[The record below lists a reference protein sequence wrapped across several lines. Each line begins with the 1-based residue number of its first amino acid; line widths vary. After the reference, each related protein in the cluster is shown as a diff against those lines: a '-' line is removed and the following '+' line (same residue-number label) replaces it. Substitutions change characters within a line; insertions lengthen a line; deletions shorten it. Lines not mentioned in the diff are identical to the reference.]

1 MDILGIPK
9 LALQLKKEPAINSR
23 ADFAVLMPGRDNEGF
38 LLDPAVWNRA
48 IAAQLAAEDGL
59 TLTDA
64 HWQVLDFIR
73 AWYLDNE
80 SVPEARRVIQHL
92 AKQSGDKHAAK
103 QALYGLFPHG
113 YGQQACRIA
122 GMRKP
127 LKLMLD
133 V

>member
-1 MDILGIPK
+1 M
-9 LALQLKKEPAINSR
+9 NNR
-23 ADFAVLMPGRDNEGF
+23 ADLDTSLPECDDEDC
-38 LLDPAVWNRA
+38 LLDPAQWSRA
-48 IAAQLAAEDGL
+48 HAPLLAARDKLAL
-59 TLTDA
+59 TEA
-64 HWQVLDFIR
+64 HWEVIDFIR
-73 AWYLDNE
+73 DWYAENE

-92 AKQSGDKHAAK
+92 AANHDDKRAAK
-103 QALYGLFPHG
+103 RALYELFPLG

>member
-1 MDILGIPK
+1 M
-9 LALQLKKEPAINSR
+9 NSR
-23 ADFAVLMPGRDNEGF
+23 AGLSALMPERDNEGF
-38 LLDPAVWNRA
+38 LLNPAEWSRA
-48 IAAQLAAEDGL
+48 LAPLLAAEDGL
-59 TLTDA
+59 MLSEA

-73 AWYLDNE
+73 AWYAENE
-80 SVPEARRVIQHL
+80 SVPEARRAIQHL
-92 AKQSGDKHAAK
+92 AARGGDKHAAK
-103 QALYGLFPHG
+103 QALYELFPRG

>member
-1 MDILGIPK
+1 MNRRAELDSLIP
-9 LALQLKKEPAINSR
+9 E
-23 ADFAVLMPGRDNEGF
+23 RDNEGY
-38 LLDPAVWNRA
+38 LLDPGNWSRA
-48 IAAQLAAEDGL
+48 LAPLLAIEDGL
-59 TLTDA
+59 MLTPA
-64 HWQVLDFIR
+64 HWQVIDFIR
-73 AWYLDNE
+73 AWYGDTE

-92 AKQSGDKHAAK
+92 AEQGGDKRAAK
-103 QALYGLFPHG
+103 QALYELFPHG

>member
-1 MDILGIPK
+1 MNHRAELDSLIP
-9 LALQLKKEPAINSR
+9 E
-23 ADFAVLMPGRDNEGF
+23 RDNEGY
-38 LLDPAVWNRA
+38 LLDPSVWNRA
-48 IAAQLAAEDGL
+48 LAPLLAVEDGL
-59 TLTDA
+59 MLTTA
-64 HWQVLDFIR
+64 HWQVIDFIR
-73 AWYLDNE
+73 AWYADTE

-92 AKQSGDKHAAK
+92 AAADGDKRAAK
-103 QALYGLFPHG
+103 QALYELFPHG

>member
-1 MDILGIPK
+1 MNCRAELDSLIP
-9 LALQLKKEPAINSR
+9 E
-23 ADFAVLMPGRDNEGF
+23 RDNEGY
-38 LLDPAVWNRA
+38 LLDPGAWNRA
-48 IAAQLAAEDGL
+48 LAPLLAAEDGL
-59 TLTDA
+59 TLSPA
-64 HWQVLDFIR
+64 HWKVIDFIR
-73 AWYLDNE
+73 SWYDDTE

-92 AKQSGDKHAAK
+92 AEPGGDKRAAK
-103 QALYGLFPHG
+103 QALYELFPHG

>member
-1 MDILGIPK
+1 M
-9 LALQLKKEPAINSR
+9 NSR
-23 ADFAVLMPGRDNEGF
+23 ADLAVLLPERDNEGF
-38 LLDPAVWNRA
+38 SLNPAEWSRTLA
-48 IAAQLAAEDGL
+48 PLLAAEDGL
-59 TLTDA
+59 TLSAA

-73 AWYLDNE
+73 AWYAENE

-92 AKQSGDKHAAK
+92 AARGGDKRAAK
-103 QALYGLFPHG
+103 QALYELFPHG

>member
-1 MDILGIPK
+1 M
-9 LALQLKKEPAINSR
+9 NRR
-23 ADFAVLMPGRDNEGF
+23 AELDSLMPPRDNEGY
-38 LLDPAVWNRA
+38 LLEPGDWNRA
-48 IAAQLAAEDGL
+48 LAPLLAAEDGL
-59 TLTDA
+59 ALSPA
-64 HWQVLDFIR
+64 HWRVIDFIR
-73 AWYLDNE
+73 VWYADTE

-92 AKQSGDKHAAK
+92 AEADGDKRAAK
-103 QALYGLFPHG
+103 QALYELFPHG

>member
-1 MDILGIPK
+1 M
-9 LALQLKKEPAINSR
+9 NSR
-23 ADFAVLMPGRDNEGF
+23 TDLAALMPERDNEGF
-38 LLDPAVWNRA
+38 LLNPAEWSRTLA
-48 IAAQLAAEDGL
+48 PLLAAEDGL
-59 TLTDA
+59 SLSAA

-73 AWYLDNE
+73 AWYAENE
-80 SVPEARRVIQHL
+80 SVPEARWAIQHL
-92 AKQSGDKHAAK
+92 AARDSDKRAAK
-103 QALYGLFPHG
+103 QALYELFPHG

>member
-1 MDILGIPK
+1 MNRRAELASLIP
-9 LALQLKKEPAINSR
+9 E
-23 ADFAVLMPGRDNEGF
+23 RDNEGY
-38 LLDPAVWNRA
+38 LLDPVNWSRAV
-48 IAAQLAAEDGL
+48 AQLLAAEDGL
-59 TLTDA
+59 VLTPA
-64 HWQVLDFIR
+64 HWQVIDFIR
-73 AWYLDNE
+73 AWYGDTE

-92 AKQSGDKHAAK
+92 AEGGRDKRAAK
-103 QALYGLFPHG
+103 QALYDLFTHG